1 MECIVTVLAMEILKN
16 LALWLSSNSIIA
28 IVSVYRYQCFLK
40 SNKQMVWD
48 EVLAFR
54 LLSPPPHILLLFLTQ
69 GIGPLQSFHFSVTW
83 WNDHPLRR
91 ITTSLSHYPGG
102 LSPPRKDNHLSLTTL
117 GDYDP
122 LERIITPQSL
132 PWRIV
137 TPSSLQPL
145 PWWVT
150 NPDTKWPVVPF
161 RVPYSLPLFPTII
174 LVQLF
179 ASIVRVMG

>member
-1 MECIVTVLAMEILKN
+1 MFVVRSEILKN
-16 LALWLSSNSIIA
+16 LTLWLSSNSILA
-28 IVSVYRYQCFLK
+28 TVSVYLYQGFLK
-40 SNKQMVWD
+40 SNKQMGLGWSASIQVT
-48 EVLAFR
+48 
-54 LLSPPPHILLLFLTQ
+54 LSPHVLLLFLTQ
-69 GIGPLQSFHFSVTW
+69 GIGPLQSFHFSITW
-83 WNDHPLRR
+83 WNYHPLGR

-145 PWWVT
+145 PWWIT

-161 RVPYSLPLFPTII
+161 
-174 LVQLF
+174 
-179 ASIVRVMG
+179 